1 MDRSGSRFNLVID
14 YQQHNRL
21 SVPAARMD
29 HSAPI
34 AVVVP
39 MRDARKWLPSLLAA
53 LVREWDTSFEL
64 VVVDDG
70 SRDGSAELLQRLCR
84 HWPKHR
90 WQLIDGGGRGVS
102 ASRNQGVKAAKSDYI
117 AFLDAD
123 DRPLPGRLTLPLQV
137 LQAHPELSHVHG
149 GWWRCDSKGHKQ
161 HAVRPWQEGAG
172 FSWQTFMEHKAVLPS
187 AWTLRREAFLAV
199 GGFDEQLRHSEDV
212 DLGIRLAAADHQG
225 RWIEQE
231 LVRYRVH
238 GESASAKLKPQLL
251 GLLEVMD
258 RHLQQAPESAQAWAR
273 DLRYGT
279 TTWAVWQAWQA
290 NDHALSLQLLRQALI
305 DCPYPL
311 VRRPVHLIEAF
322 QRSHDRIGECFDRS
336 LLLKSNFWQQAE
348 ALLLAR

>member
-1 MDRSGSRFNLVID
+1 
-14 YQQHNRL
+14 
-21 SVPAARMD
+21 
-29 HSAPI
+29 
-34 AVVVP
+34 

-70 SRDGSAELLQRLCR
+70 STDGSAELLQRLCR

-123 DRPLPGRLTLPLQV
+123 DRPLPGRLSLPLQV

-149 GWWRCDSKGHKQ
+149 GWWRCNSKGHQQ
-161 HAVRPWQEGAG
+161 HPVRPWQEGAG
-172 FSWQTFMEHKAVLPS
+172 FNWQTFMEHKAVLPS
-187 AWTLRREAFLAV
+187 AWTLRRKAFLAV
-199 GGFDEQLRHSEDV
+199 GGFDEELRHSEDV
-212 DLGIRLAAADHQG
+212 DLGIRLAAAGHQG
-225 RWIEQE
+225 QWIEQE

-238 GESASAKLKPQLL
+238 GESASAKLQPQLL
-251 GLLEVMD
+251 GLLEVMN
-258 RHLQQAPESAQAWAR
+258 RHLLKAPDGAQAWAR

-279 TTWAVWQAWQA
+279 ITWAVWQAWQA

-311 VRRPVHLIEAF
+311 VRRPVHLIETF
-322 QRSHDRIGECFDRS
+322 QRSNDRIGEGFDRS
-336 LLLKSNFWQQAE
+336 QLLRSGFWQQAE